1 MSDIILGILLGFGL
15 ALLLIYWYIRSLI
28 RKVMEEIDKQIEK
41 ASNTLMP
48 ITVER
53 VNGQIYCY
61 SEEDKQFICQGNTV
75 AELRDAIKAR
85 FPDKTAYLAGGDE
98 DLVKE
103 LQTQLKEVTIENSV
117 SK

>member
-1 MSDIILGILLGFGL
+1 MSDIILGIVIGIGL
-15 ALLLIYWYIRSLI
+15 TFVFVYVYIRSVVRQVI
-28 RKVMEEIDKQIEK
+28 GEIDSKIKQ
-41 ASNTLMP
+41 ASDTLMP
-48 ITVER
+48 VTVER

-61 SEEDKQFICQGNTV
+61 SEEDKQFLCQGNTIT
-75 AELRDAIKAR
+75 ELRDAIKAR

-103 LQTQLKEVTIENSV
+103 LQTQLKEVTIEISS